1 MQWLPTY
8 LSDVLSANKESLS
21 LTAMPYVINSLVGI
35 GNVSSIYCSTFY
47 FSCKLTQWFFLGAGH
62 FADLLI
68 KQRWT
73 VLSVRRLMTGFGL
86 IGPGIFLL
94 AFCAVDNLLAAV
106 LYVIYNY
113 VTRYIGFLFVIDLHT
128 CLRFVSISMG
138 LCACNSA
145 GHLSNH
151 ADVAPNHAGITF
163 AVSNTLVCSCDNCV

>member
-1 MQWLPTY
+1 MEFLIHWPIWAIYIAHFSMNWSNYIIMQWLPTY

-35 GNVSSIYCSTFY
+35 GNALSIQCLTVSLSCVNQQSC
-47 FSCKLTQWFFLGAGH
+47 FSGAGH

-94 AFCAVDNLLAAV
+94 AFCTVDNLLAAV
-106 LYVIYNY
+106 L
-113 VTRYIGFLFVIDLHT
+113 
-128 CLRFVSISMG
+128 
-138 LCACNSA
+138 
-145 GHLSNH
+145 
-151 ADVAPNHAGITF
+151 
-163 AVSNTLVCSCDNCV
+163 